1 MQSTNKKPLV
11 KLACLYLLWKGF
23 QTVFDVAPRHWSL
36 HIIWFLFTQKSLP
49 AFMVDGGRLSF
60 FTRQLSAL
68 LKKHN
73 KSVKFGYFDCS
84 GGSANLNGRKRR
96 QINSQSSGKTA
107 EERGCVRNK
116 VIMKTALFVIMQIG
130 NVLHS
135 GRSSYTASSLV
146 TCVPSCHWVQLMEYN
161 EWYNEEQIRKTTHTH
176 KIPRIH
182 IECDWYTSTRH
193 QWYQW
198 GPVQSPKD
206 TKSICRRTTRLQS
219 SLFPQIFIM

>member
-36 HIIWFLFTQKSLP
+36 HIMWFLFTQKRLP
-49 AFMVDGGRLSF
+49 AFMADGGRLSF

-73 KSVKFGYFDCS
+73 QTVKFWYFDSEDCS

-96 QINSQSSGKTA
+96 KINSQSSGKTA

-116 VIMKTALFVIMQIG
+116 VIMKTALFVIMQIE

-135 GRSSYTASSLV
+135 GRSSYTASSLIHQHV
-146 TCVPSCHWVQLMEYN
+146 TGLPSCRWVQVVECN
-161 EWYNEEQIRKTTHTH
+161 EWYNEEQIWKTTHTH

-193 QWYQW
+193 QWYQC
-198 GPVQSPKD
+198 GPVQSLKD
-206 TKSICRRTTRLQS
+206 T
-219 SLFPQIFIM
+219 